1 MRNHLKEL
9 AFSDT
14 VPHFSLVMSWH
25 SVQARENKGTEREN
39 PGHWLGYVDLASVIF
54 SLGRKHC
61 GLLMYFL
68 LTDVSLISKE
78 PVSLLLVITL
88 ILLTGDQG

>member
-14 VPHFSLVMSWH
+14 VPHFFLVMSWH

-39 PGHWLGYVDLASVIF
+39 PGHWLGCVDLASVIF

-61 GLLMYFL
+61 GLL
-68 LTDVSLISKE
+68 T
-78 PVSLLLVITL
+78 
-88 ILLTGDQG
+88 